1 MLRVRFLPPTN
12 LFAWTALTPTHMPP
26 LVERMWARHPDAG
39 RGRPW
44 RLGFADRVLL
54 VALAY
59 RTNLT
64 ERQLAVL
71 FGVAPSVAHRVIAD
85 LAPALAALLGPPP
98 ADRRHLWVVDGTLIP
113 VHDQPRTAK
122 SRNNR
127 RSVHVQV
134 VVRRRDR
141 RVVAVGHAWPGNRN
155 DVAVWKGC
163 GVAGHGRH
171 RPRPADW

>member
-12 LFAWTALTPTHMPP
+12 LFACTALTPTHLAP

-85 LAPALAALLGPPP
+85 LARPWPRCSAHH
-98 ADRRHLWVVDGTLIP
+98 R
-113 VHDQPRTAK
+113 RTA
-122 SRNNR
+122 
-127 RSVHVQV
+127 
-134 VVRRRDR
+134 
-141 RVVAVGHAWPGNRN
+141 AT
-155 DVAVWKGC
+155 C
-163 GVAGHGRH
+163 GSPMAR
-171 RPRPADW
+171 